1 MSILDRIRQLL
12 QTPAIGS
19 SNLPQGEVDIQ
30 RRLYINYAIVDPK
43 LCTSQQASA
52 FYGTLDDIQQFLD
65 DLKKIENMEDYE
77 SWFASLNVWTRT
89 NWAQFVDDPCDG
101 IAFLIYGLHALI
113 RHFAIEAL
121 TGRVERIPAY
131 SVLDVAQSMAETDSA
146 AIKNNEDPETALEI
160 NRVVADL
167 PLCSEERATQF
178 HKTIDGFQ
186 AMTEAML
193 ETDWGPSLKEW
204 LQYFHAWRRE
214 AWGTFYERP
223 CGVTLS
229 RMYELE
235 SKIYLAALM
244 HVTGIEQ
251 ADQVSGLSK
260 ATEEWWNAAI
270 KDKTTLMD
278 ASNRP

>member
-1 MSILDRIRQLL
+1 MSLLDRIRQLL
-12 QTPAIGS
+12 QTLAFGS
-19 SNLPQGEVDIQ
+19 GNLPQGDVDIQ
-30 RRLYINYAIVDPK
+30 RKLFINYAVVDPK
-43 LCTSQQASA
+43 LCTSQEASA
-52 FYGTLDDIQQFLD
+52 FYGSLDGFQQLID
-65 DLKKIENMEDYE
+65 DLKKIEDIEDYE
-77 SWFASLNVWTRT
+77 TWFASLNEWTRT
-89 NWAQFVDDPCDG
+89 NWAQFIDDPCDG
-101 IAFLIYGLHALI
+101 MAFLIYGLNALI

-121 TGRVERIPAY
+121 TGRVEQIPAY
-131 SVLDVAQSMAETDSA
+131 SVLDVAQSMAETDFA
-146 AIKNNEDPETALEI
+146 AIKNNEAPEITLEI

-167 PLCSEERATQF
+167 PLCSEARATQF
-178 HKTIDGFQ
+178 HRTIDGFQ
-186 AMTEAML
+186 AMTKAML

-204 LQYFHAWRRE
+204 LQSFHGWRRE

-244 HVTGIEQ
+244 HVSGIEQ

-270 KDKTTLMD
+270 KDKTTLLD
-278 ASNRP
+278 ANIRP